1 MSRRYRIRVRET
13 LRRVVKAR
21 DQVSTQLEL
30 LEVLPADQMA
40 ELLARELEGRG
51 FERHDDVLVRKQGD
65 VEVEV
70 DLESGAVTV
79 RAASER
85 EVKIEGEGESY
96 AYGDMGPGARQTKK
110 QLREELRESLEKD
123 AEKQADKL
131 QSEVTDLLEGQLGD
145 ITAELD
151 QAVNRATAEALKRK
165 AAQMGRIKQMA
176 DDPES
181 GSLTI
186 VVELPNS
193 VRQPNSS

>member
-1 MSRRYRIRVRET
+1 MSRRYRIRVRES

-40 ELLARELEGRG
+40 ELLAGELQKRG
-51 FERHDDVLVRKQGD
+51 FERHGDVLVRKQGNVD
-65 VEVEV
+65 VEV

-79 RAASER
+79 RAATEKEVEVEGRR
-85 EVKIEGEGESY
+85 EGYRYGEGRLGNREI
-96 AYGDMGPGARQTKK
+96 KK
-110 QLREELRESLEKD
+110 QLREELRESLEED

-145 ITAELD
+145 ITVELD

-165 AAQMGRIKQMA
+165 AAQLGRIKQMA

-186 VVELPNS
+186 VVEL
-193 VRQPNSS
+193 

>member
-40 ELLARELEGRG
+40 ELLAGELEKRG
-51 FERHDDVLVRKQGD
+51 FERHGDVLVRKQGD
-65 VEVEV
+65 VAVEV
-70 DLESGAVTV
+70 DLETGVVTV
-79 RAASER
+79 RAASEK
-85 EVKIEGEGESY
+85 EVEVEAQRDGFSYGEGRRET
-96 AYGDMGPGARQTKK
+96 QEIKK
-110 QLREELRESLEKD
+110 QLQEELRESLEED
-123 AEKQADKL
+123 AAREAGKL

-145 ITAELD
+145 VTAELD

-165 AAQMGRIKQMA
+165 AAQLGRIKQMA
-176 DDPES
+176 DDPET

-186 VVELPNS
+186 VVEL
-193 VRQPNSS
+193 